1 VKLSGAKILIESL
14 KREKVEVIF
23 GFPGGVLL
31 DVYDEL
37 YATKEIRHILVGHE
51 QGAAHAADG
60 YASYRE
66 SWGMSRYIR
75 TWGN

>member
-1 VKLSGAKILIESL
+1 MKLSGAKILIESL
-14 KREKVEVIF
+14 KKEKVEVIF

-51 QGAAHAADG
+51 QGAAHA
-60 YASYRE
+60 
-66 SWGMSRYIR
+66 
-75 TWGN
+75 